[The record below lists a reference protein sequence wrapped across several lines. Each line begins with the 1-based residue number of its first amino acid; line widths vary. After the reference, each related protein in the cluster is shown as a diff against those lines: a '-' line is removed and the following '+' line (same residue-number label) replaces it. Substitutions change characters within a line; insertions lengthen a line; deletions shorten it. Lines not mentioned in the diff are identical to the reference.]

1 MYRVIKMSGIKLY
14 NAQTMSAHLF
24 SVFPARRSSC
34 SLCSNHM
41 GLISLRTNIDNC
53 DKELGDIRHYSTN
66 INVEIMNELSKRKKF
81 RKYKKKYAELLE
93 VYKNKT
99 SETKATVKNLKPKEL
114 SLFASN
120 PNITLEHLHEL
131 RKDKKSSKSQNEP
144 LKTEKSDANNNL
156 SKEQSPSLVKIVPVI
171 PGIVTD
177 KNSSEVQEE
186 VTKFS
191 ESESDTVKTSHRSA
205 EILSMNISDSNEI
218 TKDNNTSSEF
228 MSEKTAAEILDELEE
243 LDEDAHKEI
252 CHVEEL
258 SSLGGEGCAE
268 DLKSFREISANS
280 EYIPEPNTSLSAV
293 TAVSKPLP
301 SASVPQ
307 QKSQRKTKSL
317 KRSTKEAMAKIKYS
331 ELEKA
336 GKEMSFNATL
346 LAYLELCESCG
357 FLNRGFATLQYY
369 INRPNY
375 SKNASRV
382 TNVKVFE
389 VLLRGYASKGNVN
402 KVEELWEMME
412 AAGIKPSLPGFAARL
427 ECIGRATTSSC
438 DNREQNL
445 SKILQSMA
453 KEGFS
458 ANDIFE
464 KCQFVS
470 DQREVL
476 LKTVRT
482 IHPDFMPEIPAP
494 DICYSCSLLE
504 NINEM
509 QEKNKLLTSPAQGI
523 TTEEELEKQAK
534 KQLAMEL
541 AASVSVR
548 SVEKQNQPTQTILLY
563 REKLEKLKQVW
574 ISAID
579 KGLQRDLTA
588 MTVFHNNLKA
598 YNHLN
603 IYPYLKVLEPHVYRD
618 LIMQEIR
625 KLAEGSETFSPTTG
639 QLYRELGNKVRTR
652 YILQYKKTHGVMHK
666 TQKLYS
672 EYCKWYMDP
681 TLNNRRSGN
690 ARQEWQQ
697 LVHENQEGPSVNI
710 EEHMWPNTVLT
721 AIGRFL
727 YNIIL
732 RDVKIDVNVMRTTT
746 NNYPHML
753 PSFYT
758 LYRHQRTK
766 QVEEIKPHPV
776 LSRLYRATA
785 QEELVFDV
793 SSVPMLSPPVP
804 WTTPLSGGYL
814 LTKTDIIRLPT
825 QSVQQ
830 WERLKEVPLQ
840 QLYPAFDSLNQ
851 LASIPWKVNT
861 PVLDVVIE
869 VFNNGGSVKLD
880 IPQPPSACAAPEPIT
895 QLMNKQERYQAYR
908 QRMLLRRR
916 KAEMYSLWCDA
927 LYRLSLAHH
936 FRDRIFWLPHNMDF
950 RGRVYP
956 CPPHLNHLGSDMA
969 RSLLCFAKGKPLG
982 QDGLDWLKIHLV
994 NLTGLK
1000 KRDNIVDRLKY
1011 ANQVLPDILDSAE
1024 NPLSGR
1030 MWWGESET
1038 PWQTL
1043 ACCMEIHAALQC
1055 EDGPENY
1062 VSHFPVHQDGSC
1074 NGLQHYAALGR
1085 DKAGAASVN
1094 LSPADKP
1101 QDVYS
1106 CVAAIVERERS
1117 KDAAN
1122 GVKVAQILDGYV
1134 RRKVIKQTVMTTVYG
1149 VTRFGARLQI
1159 AKQLKDIDTFPKEY
1173 VWSASTY
1180 LVGKTFESLREMFTS
1195 TKEIQDWFTECARM
1209 VAQVCG
1215 QNLEYVTPLGL
1226 PVVQPYSR
1234 HKKFDFV
1241 SQHNNGRLEEC
1252 FSTDKFE
1259 RPNVMKQKNAFPP
1272 NFIHSLDSSHM
1283 MLTSLHCEQQGIT
1296 FVSVHDCF
1304 WTHPSTVHIMN
1315 QVCRE
1320 QFVALHSEP
1329 ILEELSAFMVK
1340 KFSYRKSEISGDPN
1354 SVANHSKN
1362 QLNTILRRLPPKG
1375 NFILDDVLDSVYFFS

>member
-1 MYRVIKMSGIKLY
+1 MYRLLKVSGIKLY

-24 SVFPARRSSC
+24 GVLPARRSC

-41 GLISLRTNIDNC
+41 GSVSLRTNLDDC
-53 DKELGDIRHYSTN
+53 DKHFGDIKHYSTS
-66 INVEIMNELSKRKKF
+66 INVDIMKELSKRKKF
-81 RKYKKKYAELLE
+81 RKHRKKYAELLE

-99 SETKATVKNLKPKEL
+99 SETKAMVKNLKPKEL
-114 SLFASN
+114 SLFASS

-131 RKDKKSSKSQNEP
+131 RIEKKFLKSKSEGESRTNRRV
-144 LKTEKSDANNNL
+144 
-156 SKEQSPSLVKIVPVI
+156 SKKATASLVQVTPVI
-171 PGIVTD
+171 PNLVTD
-177 KNSSEVQEE
+177 KNTSQVHKELIESSD
-186 VTKFS
+186 S
-191 ESESDTVKTSHRSA
+191 ESKLLKTYDNSPEVPTESVLDKNSGETVKDS
-205 EILSMNISDSNEI
+205 NISN
-218 TKDNNTSSEF
+218 EF

-243 LDEDAHKEI
+243 LEDAHKEM

-258 SSLGGEGCAE
+258 SSLNVEGHVEEVKNLEETSVHSDNIPKPSPC
-268 DLKSFREISANS
+268 DSVTS
-280 EYIPEPNTSLSAV
+280 EP
-293 TAVSKPLP
+293 
-301 SASVPQ
+301 PQ
-307 QKSQRKTKSL
+307 QTSRRQIKSL
-317 KRSTKEAMAKIKYS
+317 KQSTKEAIAKVKYS

-336 GKEMSFNATL
+336 GKEMSFNTTL

-369 INRPNY
+369 IKRPNY

-382 TNVKVFE
+382 TNVKIFE
-389 VLLRGYASKGNVN
+389 VLLRGYASMGNTS
-402 KVEELWEMME
+402 KVQELWAMME
-412 AAGIKPSLPGFAARL
+412 AAGIKPSLRGFAACL
-427 ECIGRATTSSC
+427 ECVVRDTTSPRTDC
-438 DNREQNL
+438 EHNL
-445 SKILQSMA
+445 SKILQNMV
-453 KEGFS
+453 KEGYS
-458 ANDIFE
+458 VNDIFD
-464 KCQFVS
+464 KCQFVR

-476 LKTVRT
+476 LEAVRM
-482 IHPDFMPEIPAP
+482 IHPDFTPKISEP
-494 DICYSCSLLE
+494 DICYSCSLLQ

-509 QEKNKLLTSPAQGI
+509 RGKNKLLASPAKGI
-523 TTEEELEKQAK
+523 TTEEELQKYAK
-534 KQLAMEL
+534 EQMAMEL
-541 AASVSVR
+541 AASVSVK
-548 SVEKQNQPTQTILLY
+548 SIEKRDDLTQTVLLY

-579 KGLQRDLTA
+579 KGLERDLTA
-588 MTVFHNNLKA
+588 MTVFHNNLKT

-603 IYPYLKVLEPHVYRD
+603 IYPYLKVLEPQFYRD
-618 LIMQEIR
+618 LILQEIR

-639 QLYRELGNKVRTR
+639 VLYRDLGNKVRTR
-652 YILQYKKTHGVMHK
+652 YILQCKKVQGILNK
-666 TQKLYS
+666 TQTLYS

-681 TLNNRRSGN
+681 TMNKRRSGN
-690 ARQEWQQ
+690 GREEWQQ
-697 LVHENQEGPSVNI
+697 LVHKNQEGPSVNI
-710 EEHMWPNTVLT
+710 EEHMWPGTVLT

-732 RDVKIDVNVMRTTT
+732 RDVKIDVNVMHTGS
-746 NNYPHML
+746 NYVHML
-753 PSFYT
+753 PAFYT
-758 LYRHQRTK
+758 IYRQQRTR
-766 QVEEIKPHPV
+766 QVEEIKPHPI

-785 QEELVFDV
+785 QEELLFDV
-793 SSVPMLSPPVP
+793 SAVPMLSPPIP

-814 LTKTDIIRLPT
+814 LTKTDLIRLPT
-825 QSVQQ
+825 QSIQQ

-840 QLYPAFDSLNQ
+840 QLYPVFDSLNQ
-851 LASIPWKVNT
+851 LASVPWKVNT
-861 PVLDVVIE
+861 PVLDVIIE
-869 VFNNGGSVKLD
+869 VFNSGGSVKLD
-880 IPQPPSACAAPEPIT
+880 IPQPPSSCPPPEPIT
-895 QLMNKQERYQAYR
+895 QLMDKQEKYQAYR
-908 QRMLLRRR
+908 QRMLQRRR

-969 RSLLCFAKGKPLG
+969 RSLLCFAKGEPLG
-982 QDGLDWLKIHLV
+982 QHGLDWLKIHLV

-1000 KRDNIVDRLKY
+1000 KRDSIADRLKY
-1011 ANQVLPDILDSAE
+1011 ANQILPDILDSAE
-1024 NPLSGR
+1024 NPLTGR
-1030 MWWGESET
+1030 MWWSDSET

-1043 ACCMEIHAALQC
+1043 ACCMEIYAALQH
-1055 EDGPENY
+1055 EDGPQNY

-1085 DKAGAASVN
+1085 DTAGAASVN

-1122 GVKVAQILDGYV
+1122 GVKVAQVLDGYV

-1159 AKQLKDIDTFPKEY
+1159 AKQLKDIDLFPKEY

-1215 QNLEYVTPLGL
+1215 QNLEYITPLGL

-1234 HKKFDFV
+1234 YKKFDAV
-1241 SQHNNGRLEEC
+1241 GQHGSGRLEEY
-1252 FSTDKFE
+1252 FKTDMYE

-1329 ILEELSAFMVK
+1329 ILEDLSAFMVN
-1340 KFSYRKSEISGDPN
+1340 KFSYRKSEIIGDPN
-1354 SVANHSKN
+1354 SVANHSKH
-1362 QLNTILRRLPPKG
+1362 QLNAILGRLPAKG
-1375 NFILDDVLDSVYFFS
+1375 DFMLDSVLDSVYFFS